1 MAWCRSVIFLSL
13 CGAAVS
19 VASAGGVT
27 SVLSRQEAP
36 ERAQSFKARCA
47 LSAGAAKW
55 RIDLINFR
63 AHGNRSKTFA
73 VRSSNGR
80 TFGFCELFAFFALEV
95 NGIPDWKLQL
105 DPSRCREFAEGEARG
120 VEYFLNFD
128 GALVRTRFWMTP
140 DSPTLEGEVRC
151 ARQGL
156 SSATNLVVRIGAV
169 PSALDRGASGGWRF
183 EGYRRF
189 AQTRTRRIGP
199 FATRQL
205 SDIQPQDGF
214 FVLGDCDADG
224 TEEGKGNGPV
234 AVLLQD
240 ETPGQVEVGPGW
252 MAKLVLQ
259 PSPAAAFRFSLLE
272 FSDRRLSNEAFIR
285 RVREVADRADARK
298 SKQED
303 NR

>member
-1 MAWCRSVIFLSL
+1 MVRLKPILLFAL
-13 CGAAVS
+13 CCTAVS
-19 VASAGGVT
+19 VALAEGMS
-27 SVLSRQEAP
+27 SMFSRQDSP
-36 ERAQSFKARCA
+36 ERAQSFKARCS
-47 LSAGAAKW
+47 LSAGEAKW

-105 DPSRCREFAEGEARG
+105 DPEKCREFAEGEVRG

-128 GALVRTRFWMTP
+128 GALVRTRFWMAP
-140 DSPTLEGEVRC
+140 NSPALEGEVRC

-156 SSATNLVVRIGAV
+156 SPATNIAVRIGAV
-169 PSALDRGASGGWRF
+169 PSVLDRVASGGWRF
-183 EGYRRF
+183 DGYRRF
-189 AQTRTRRIGP
+189 AQTSTRRIGP

-205 SDIQPQDGF
+205 VDIQPQDRF

-234 AVLLQD
+234 AVLLHG
-240 ETPGQVEVGPGW
+240 EMSGQVEVGPGW
-252 MAKLVLQ
+252 MAKLALR
-259 PSPAAAFRFSLLE
+259 PSPATTFRFSLLE
-272 FSDRRLSNEAFIR
+272 FSDRRMSNDEFIR

-298 SKQED
+298 SEQGGQ
-303 NR
+303 